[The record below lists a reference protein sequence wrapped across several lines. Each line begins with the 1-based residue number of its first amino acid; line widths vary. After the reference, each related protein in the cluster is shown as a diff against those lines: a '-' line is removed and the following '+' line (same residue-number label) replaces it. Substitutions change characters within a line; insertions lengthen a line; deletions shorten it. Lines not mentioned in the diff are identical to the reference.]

1 MVLLSDKYPSLK
13 SSYTRDKIL
22 SVRLQVSDA
31 ENIFIRDEVYKSID
45 QFVEAETNH
54 NFKTGER
61 LYYVAVAK
69 IADKGYGLVLNGHH
83 IVADAAVHRSLARF
97 FLKAILN
104 NQVVKP
110 DDIDD
115 CPIILARQP
124 KSLSV
129 SGFSYFLYS
138 FSRDF
143 LQRFRKL
150 PSIHPSGTTKLHR
163 FRLEK
168 EQLQETISKGAN
180 ASLTAAAMKSFS
192 EIYKLDKGVVKG
204 LHLANIRNK
213 NQNMTSRRF
222 ALAKVSCFYVNLN
235 TKGDFSAL
243 VDINRYKIKKS
254 LTASHPYYLAKIQSK
269 IIPLLSL
276 MGCRNMGHI
285 GFSNTARF
293 FTSVAENFD
302 QVSDVIATPCLGR
315 MTPYASSIFLENDL
329 YWDVIIV
336 SNDSYIRKTEV
347 EDMEL
352 RMRHYLEQ
360 S

>member
-31 ENIFIRDEVYKSID
+31 ENIFVRDEVYKSID

-61 LYYVAVAK
+61 LYYVAVSK

-222 ALAKVSCFYVNLN
+222 ALARSRVYVNLN

-254 LTASHPYYLAKIQSK
+254 LTPLILTTSQNTIK

-293 FTSVAENFD
+293 YFS
-302 QVSDVIATPCLGR
+302 C
-315 MTPYASSIFLENDL
+315 
-329 YWDVIIV
+329 
-336 SNDSYIRKTEV
+336 RK
-347 EDMEL
+347 L
-352 RMRHYLEQ
+352 
-360 S
+360 